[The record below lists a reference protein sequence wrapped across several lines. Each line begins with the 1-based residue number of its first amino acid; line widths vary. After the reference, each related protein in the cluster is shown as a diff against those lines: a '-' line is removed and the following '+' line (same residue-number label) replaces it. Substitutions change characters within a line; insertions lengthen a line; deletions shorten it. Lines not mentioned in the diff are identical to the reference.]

1 MPWGAHLSR
10 SGDTPARFRLPDST
24 QSLRLQLTLVET
36 APPILIVDDNP
47 RDITLFQ
54 AGLENC
60 GIACPVRVASHAQ
73 QAIAYL
79 RGDGN
84 FGDRKAFPLPGIVFT
99 DLNMPVAD
107 GFELLTWLGE
117 HPQHRQ
123 MPVVV
128 WTTSRM
134 ESDIRRAYA
143 LGAHSYMVKPVNFD
157 QLERMMRLAFDYWSV
172 CEKPR

>member
-1 MPWGAHLSR
+1 MEAP
-10 SGDTPARFRLPDST
+10 
-24 QSLRLQLTLVET
+24 
-36 APPILIVDDNP
+36 PPILIVDDNP

-54 AGLENC
+54 AALENC
-60 GIACPVRVASHAQ
+60 GIKCPVRVVSHGQ
-73 QAIAYL
+73 QAIAYI

-84 FGDRKAFPLPGIVFT
+84 YADRQAFPLPGMVFT

-107 GFELLTWLGE
+107 GFELLAWLRD
-117 HPQHRQ
+117 HQQHRQ
-123 MPVVV
+123 MPIVV

-134 ESDIRRAYA
+134 ESDIRRAYE

>member
-1 MPWGAHLSR
+1 V
-10 SGDTPARFRLPDST
+10 DTP
-24 QSLRLQLTLVET
+24 
-36 APPILIVDDNP
+36 PPILIVDDNP

-54 AGLENC
+54 AALENC
-60 GIACPVRVASHAQ
+60 GIACPVRVVSHAQ

-84 FGDRKAFPLPGIVFT
+84 YADRKAFPVPGIIFT

-107 GFELLTWLGE
+107 GFELLAWLGE

-143 LGAHSYMVKPVNFD
+143 LGAQSYMVKPVNFD
-157 QLERMMRLAFDYWSV
+157 QLERMMRLAFEYWGV

>member
-1 MPWGAHLSR
+1 MEP
-10 SGDTPARFRLPDST
+10 
-24 QSLRLQLTLVET
+24 

-54 AGLENC
+54 AALENC
-60 GIACPVRVASHAQ
+60 GLATALQVAPHAQ

-79 RGDGN
+79 RGDDG
-84 FGDRKAFPLPGIVFT
+84 FGDRRAFPLPSIIFT

-107 GFELLTWLGE
+107 GFELLAWLRD
-117 HPQHRQ
+117 HPELRQ

-128 WTTSRM
+128 LTTSRM
-134 ESDIRRAYA
+134 DSDIRRAYA

-157 QLERMMRLAFDYWSV
+157 QLEHMMRLAFDYWNI

>member
-1 MPWGAHLSR
+1 
-10 SGDTPARFRLPDST
+10 
-24 QSLRLQLTLVET
+24 LVQT
-36 APPILIVDDNP
+36 SPPILIVDDNP

-54 AGLENC
+54 AALENC
-60 GIACPVRVASHAQ
+60 GIGYALQIASHGQ

-79 RGDGN
+79 RGDGS
-84 FGDRKAFPLPGIVFT
+84 FADRKQFPLPAMIFT

-107 GFELLTWLGE
+107 GFELLAWLRD
-117 HPQHRQ
+117 HPEHRQ

-134 ESDIRRAYA
+134 ESDIRRAYG
-143 LGAHSYMVKPVNFD
+143 LGAHSYLVKPVNFD
-157 QLERMMRLAFDYWSV
+157 QLERMMRLAFDYWGI

>member
-1 MPWGAHLSR
+1 MGLA
-10 SGDTPARFRLPDST
+10 DLPEAPMEIS
-24 QSLRLQLTLVET
+24 
-36 APPILIVDDNP
+36 PPILVVDDNP

-54 AGLENC
+54 AALENC
-60 GIACPVRVASHAQ
+60 GIRYPLQIASHSQ

-79 RGDGN
+79 RGEGA
-84 FGDRKAFPLPGIVFT
+84 FADRKQFPLPAIIFT

-107 GFELLTWLGE
+107 GFELLAWLRE
-117 HPQHRQ
+117 HPEHRL

-134 ESDIRRAYA
+134 ETDIRRAYS
-143 LGAHSYMVKPVNFD
+143 LGAHSYLVKPVNFD
-157 QLERMMRLAFDYWSV
+157 ELERMMRLAFDYWGI